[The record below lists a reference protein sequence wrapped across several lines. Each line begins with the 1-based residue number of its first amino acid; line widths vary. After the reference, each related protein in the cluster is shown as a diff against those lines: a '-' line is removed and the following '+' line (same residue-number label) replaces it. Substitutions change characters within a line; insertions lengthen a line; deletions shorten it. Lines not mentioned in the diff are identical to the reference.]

1 MNVEVTNTE
10 SIREIL
16 TGKDDGCYTI
26 SILFDNDQVMVY
38 AFHNLKDFIIS
49 YTNLINKYRSS

>member
-1 MNVEVTNTE
+1 ME

-49 YTNLINKYRSS
+49 YTNLINKYRSA